1 MASRGPG
8 LAALGLGFF
17 MLLPTGD
24 VDAAVDPSAM
34 PPATRPGGALPR
46 GEFRFER
53 RDEAAPFRIPPVYDR
68 PLGVEQG
75 PRIFVNDFE
84 IVGIRTDVE
93 DAVSREEVERRVRQ
107 RFEEIRALLEKLRQ
121 EAQNLTEVDEDGFTP
136 AERER
141 IIEFMEDVVGDLG
154 PDRKIEEY
162 RRLVNSLRLD
172 KLERERGLTIGQLQ
186 QIADEVT
193 QYYREQGFFLARAV
207 IPEQEVEDGVVT
219 IRVLEGRLGTVR
231 PKGNERYGDGTLRAP
246 FRDLSGRLITL
257 EGVENALLTVSNLPG
272 VSAFGVF
279 RPGDD
284 VGTSDIVLNVQNES
298 AWEATVRAD
307 NHGTEFTGEQ
317 RLVGTF
323 DWNNP
328 LGGGD
333 RLETRLIKTFNPE
346 NALFGSLGYERPVA
360 GPYYRAGLE
369 ISRNAFDVGQVFALG
384 GGGGADIGG
393 TSEVA
398 RLYLDTA
405 FERTRTRRITGIVD
419 FSRKRAETEF
429 FGAVTGRDDL
439 AVLGLELNL
448 DLVDAEEATVTSG
461 SVRIDHGF
469 AGRFGVPS
477 EDEAAEVSP
486 PPTRFG
492 RTDDGEVVPATGAF
506 DKLSIGFSR
515 VRSVGAGQDVLF
527 RLRGQYSPDILTS
540 LEQFV
545 IGGPDNVRA
554 LPTSTFLADTGGFA
568 SLEWRIP
575 APGFS
580 EVSAFGDRSWG
591 ELLTVSLFTD
601 HAVGLLN
608 DPINA
613 RDKRFTAGGSG
624 LGIEFSQ
631 DRNLYIRLDAARL
644 NGGARQGTNPNDPG
658 NIEDDTQYWLQVA
671 YTF

>member
-1 MASRGPG
+1 MPWRGPG
-8 LAALGLGFF
+8 AAVLGLGLFT
-17 MLLPTGD
+17 LLPAGNAG
-24 VDAAVDPSAM
+24 AAVDPSAM

-53 RDEAAPFRIPPVYDR
+53 REEAAPFRIPPVYER

-75 PRIFVNDFE
+75 PRIFVKGFE
-84 IVGIRTDVE
+84 IVGIRTGVE
-93 DAVSREEVERRVRQ
+93 DAVSREAVERRVQQ

-121 EAQNLTEVDEDGFTP
+121 EAQNLTKVDEDGFTP

-141 IIEFMEDVVGDLG
+141 IIEFMEDVVGDLS

-193 QYYREQGFFLARAV
+193 RYYREQGFFLARAV
-207 IPEQEVEDGVVT
+207 VPAQEVEDGVVT
-219 IRVLEGRLGTVR
+219 IRVLEGRLGEVR
-231 PKGNERYGDGTLRAP
+231 PTGNEYYDDGTLRAP
-246 FRDLSGRLITL
+246 FRDLTGRLITL
-257 EGVENALLTVSNLPG
+257 EAVENALLTVSNLPG

-279 RPGDD
+279 RPGKE
-284 VGTSDIVLNVQNES
+284 VGDSDIVLNVQNES
-298 AWEATVRAD
+298 AWHASVRAD
-307 NHGTEFTGEQ
+307 NHGTKFTGEQ
-317 RLVGTF
+317 RLVANV

-333 RLETRLIKTFNPE
+333 RLETRVIKTFAPE
-346 NALFGSLGYERPVA
+346 NALFGSLAYERPVA
-360 GPYYRAGLE
+360 GPYHRAGLE
-369 ISRNAFDVGQVFALG
+369 VSRNAFDVGQVFGLG
-384 GGGGADIGG
+384 GGSNIGG

-398 RLYLDTA
+398 RLHWETA
-405 FERTRTRRITGIVD
+405 FERTRKRRITGIVD
-419 FSRKRAETEF
+419 FARKRAETEF
-429 FGAVTGRDDL
+429 FGTVTGRDDL
-439 AVLGLELNL
+439 AVLGVELNL
-448 DLVDAEEATVTSG
+448 DLVDAEAATVTSG
-461 SVRIDHGF
+461 TVRIDHGF

-477 EDEAAEVSP
+477 EEEAGEISP

-506 DKLSIGFSR
+506 DKLSLGFSR
-515 VRSVGAGQDVLF
+515 VRSMGGGQDVLF
-527 RLRGQYSPDILTS
+527 RLRGQYSPDLLTS

-545 IGGPDNVRA
+545 IGGPNNVRA
-554 LPTSTFLADTGGFA
+554 LPTSTFLADTGGFG

-580 EVSAFGDRSWG
+580 DAPAFGNRSWG
-591 ELLTVSLFTD
+591 ELLTVSVFTD

-624 LGIEFSQ
+624 VGIEFSH
-631 DRNLYIRLDAARL
+631 DRDFQVRLEAARL
-644 NGGARQGTNPNDPG
+644 NGGARQSTNPNDPR
-658 NIEDDTQYWLQVA
+658 NIEDATQYWLQVT